1 MGNRKL
7 RRIVEHRQLCYPF
20 LFQKVD
26 SLPQRNSNSMF
37 ATDRSACCPAGYT
50 AATHAGCIA
59 LLPTNLT
66 TAILLTYVMAV
77 PITSQELKLQTCIL
91 LDTARYVLGCS
102 KYFEQLKT
110 PCPYR
115 KLDFLRSRKS
125 FQISDAI
132 FTLLNGLN
140 YSLSTLLLIL

>member
-1 MGNRKL
+1 MISYL
-7 RRIVEHRQLCYPF
+7 I
-20 LFQKVD
+20 KV
-26 SLPQRNSNSMF
+26 SFSVNASNDF
-37 ATDRSACCPAGYT
+37 CV
-50 AATHAGCIA
+50 H
-59 LLPTNLT
+59 LN
-66 TAILLTYVMAV
+66 
-77 PITSQELKLQTCIL
+77 
-91 LDTARYVLGCS
+91 TARYVLGSS

-110 PCPYR
+110 PCPCK

>member
-1 MGNRKL
+1 MISYL
-7 RRIVEHRQLCYPF
+7 I
-20 LFQKVD
+20 KV
-26 SLPQRNSNSMF
+26 SFSVNASNDF
-37 ATDRSACCPAGYT
+37 CV
-50 AATHAGCIA
+50 H
-59 LLPTNLT
+59 LN
-66 TAILLTYVMAV
+66 
-77 PITSQELKLQTCIL
+77 
-91 LDTARYVLGCS
+91 TARYVLSYS

>member
-1 MGNRKL
+1 MTIHTFYQLNSKVTSYDKL
-7 RRIVEHRQLCYPF
+7 SYKSISV
-20 LFQKVD
+20 
-26 SLPQRNSNSMF
+26 NASNDF
-37 ATDRSACCPAGYT
+37 CV
-50 AATHAGCIA
+50 H
-59 LLPTNLT
+59 LN
-66 TAILLTYVMAV
+66 
-77 PITSQELKLQTCIL
+77 
-91 LDTARYVLGCS
+91 TARYVLGCS

-140 YSLSTLLLIL
+140 YPLPTLLLIL